1 MTTIRAAF
9 SPRARVASYRPT
21 AWYRFGVG
29 LTSSAGKVSQ
39 WNDVT
44 SNVNHLV
51 QATGGNQPA
60 LQTDGS
66 LLFDGSASFM
76 KAVTFTLAQ
85 PTMVYLLFRFV
96 TWNSGNVVC
105 DGNSAQTGQIIMT
118 TSSPQLNIMAGS
130 SVAANTGLAV
140 NAYGAIAVVFS
151 GTASSSMINKKG
163 PITGN
168 AGTGSMSGFVLGAD
182 GGSTNFANIQ
192 VKEAILFNV
201 AHDLTKQYA
210 VVNYLSSVGG
220 LGL

>member
-1 MTTIRAAF
+1 MSMRAGF
-9 SPRARVASYRPT
+9 SPRARVASYRPV

-76 KAVTFTLAQ
+76 DTALFTLAQ
-85 PTMVYLLFRFV
+85 PTMIYLLFRFV
-96 TWNSGNVVC
+96 TWNSGNIVC
-105 DGNSAQTGQIIMT
+105 DGEAVQTGQIVMT

-140 NAYGAIAVVFS
+140 NTYGAASVLLS
-151 GTASSSMINKKG
+151 GTASTFTINKKT
-163 PITGN
+163 PATGN
-168 AGTGSMSGFVLGAD
+168 AGTGTMGGFTLGCDAND
-182 GGSTNFANIQ
+182 GNFSNIQ
-192 VKEAILFNV
+192 VKEVILFNV

-210 VVNYLSSVGG
+210 VVNYLSSIGG